1 MFRLVE
7 KYFRDHELR
16 VVALS
21 RQKKQHSVL
30 VVERVAVRDKKK
42 TVQARNLS
50 VVGRKI
56 YI

>member
-1 MFRLVE
+1 MVT
-7 KYFRDHELR
+7 
-16 VVALS
+16 LS

-30 VVERVAVRDKKK
+30 VVERVAVRDEKK

>member
-16 VVALS
+16 VVTLS

-30 VVERVAVRDKKK
+30 VVERVAVRDEKK